1 MNNTNAINSAV
12 EKLKEGGVILYPTET
27 IWGLGCDATNL
38 NAVNRLLEIKER
50 SSEKGMIILVNSAY
64 MVEQYVV
71 KVPEIAWQLIDVSD
85 EPLTIVYP
93 GARNLPGILLDDDG
107 SVAIRITK
115 HRLCSEIINRFKKPI
130 VSTSANIS
138 GQKFPLV
145 FKDIPISIRKAV
157 DYCFDHVE
165 YKAEAAKPS
174 VIIKVGQSGEIKI
187 IRK

>member
-115 HRLCSEIINRFKKPI
+115 HRLCSEIINRFKN
-130 VSTSANIS
+130 AFN
-138 GQKFPLV
+138 
-145 FKDIPISIRKAV
+145 
-157 DYCFDHVE
+157 Y
-165 YKAEAAKPS
+165 
-174 VIIKVGQSGEIKI
+174 IKI
-187 IRK
+187 YKNFQIYFDTEEVNLH